1 VKKCL
6 IYFNFDIKWNLL
18 ISYNPKFI
26 EKYYKALYYIAKVK
40 DELQEN
46 DLISF
51 FTYTTDKLK
60 RSINRKKAVR

>member
-1 VKKCL
+1 
-6 IYFNFDIKWNLL
+6 L

-26 EKYYKALYYIAKVK
+26 EKYYKALYYISKVK

-46 DLISF
+46 DLVSF
-51 FTYTTDKLK
+51 FTYTADKLK